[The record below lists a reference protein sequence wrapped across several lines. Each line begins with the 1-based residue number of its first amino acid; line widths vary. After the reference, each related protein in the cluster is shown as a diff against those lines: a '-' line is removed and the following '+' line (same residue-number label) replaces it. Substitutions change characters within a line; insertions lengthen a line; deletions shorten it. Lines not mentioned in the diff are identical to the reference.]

1 MRYLVHESQRNELSG
16 RMDFLYDVFH
26 LYFLPNYLEG
36 RYIHLMPLGH
46 TDIDIMFITGHT
58 DQVRHYLE
66 KYINRIPETVIV
78 ATTCMPNN
86 LKRYRMK
93 KIYVP
98 NIKNPFCEVR
108 DGTPYGFKFNI
119 TDAELNMYKKSGDIM
134 TRICAG
140 YRLLK

>member
-58 DQVRHYLE
+58 DQW
-66 KYINRIPETVIV
+66 
-78 ATTCMPNN
+78 
-86 LKRYRMK
+86 
-93 KIYVP
+93 
-98 NIKNPFCEVR
+98 
-108 DGTPYGFKFNI
+108 GI
-119 TDAELNMYKKSGDIM
+119 T
-134 TRICAG
+134 
-140 YRLLK
+140 